1 MQWET
6 LKIEGEGAIRHLVLT
21 RPEKHNAVNLQ
32 LLTELIA
39 ACGVLDADRDCRA
52 VILRGEGKS
61 FCSGADLKESITDSA
76 STRDLLERA
85 QMGSRA
91 IMALVDMA
99 PVTIA
104 AMHGHAIGGGA
115 CFGAACD
122 FRIAAES
129 ARVSV
134 RESSL
139 GLSLSWHSIPNFV
152 HLVGSARAKE
162 MIMFGDS
169 YAPQTLLTYGY
180 FGEVVPDDQLLAA
193 AGRLAERVAAQPPL
207 PVRMTKASINAL
219 VKALDRSVFH
229 MDSHGLALTASS
241 QDSRKAREA
250 FFQGETPQWRGE

>member
-6 LKIEGEGAIRHLVLT
+6 LKIEGEGAVRHLVLT

-32 LLTELIA
+32 LLTELIE
-39 ACGVLDADRDCRA
+39 ACGFLDADQDCLA

-61 FCSGADLKESITDSA
+61 FCSGADLKESITDGA

-85 QMGSRA
+85 RMGSRA
-91 IMALVDMA
+91 ILALVDMA

-122 FRIAAES
+122 FRIGAES

-162 MIMFGDS
+162 MIIIGDS
-169 YAPQTLLTYGY
+169 YNPETLLAYGY

-193 AGRLAERVAAQPPL
+193 AENLAERVAAQPPL

-219 VKALDRSVFH
+219 TKALDRSVFH
-229 MDSHGLALTASS
+229 MDPYGLALTASS
-241 QDSRKAREA
+241 QDSRKARDA
-250 FFQGETPQWRGE
+250 FFKGEHPQWRGE